1 MGMFQPSSASA
12 HKCRRRYLCLTFES
26 HRPKHIDFKVSRRPL
41 PSIFLYA
48 QCSRVCFRKKLRLIS
63 SRFERQSFWNYVK
76 EMVEVRKVKKGLPL
90 AKEVQARAYF
100 IYQVVQKTVY
110 ILKVESICKI
120 VFKVWLSNIF
130 DMTESKV
137 PSPTARFST
146 PSMAQEQWSPEY
158 WNDIIVFRMY
168 YPQRKNFS

>member
-1 MGMFQPSSASA
+1 VRNWRSLSESHRGMEFLWNSHQFQKYQRNRFREWAPSMGMFQPSSASA

-26 HRPKHIDFKVSRRPL
+26 HRPKHIDFKVNRRPL
-41 PSIFLYA
+41 PSISLYA

-100 IYQVVQKTVY
+100 IYQVVQKTFTY
-110 ILKVESICKI
+110 
-120 VFKVWLSNIF
+120 
-130 DMTESKV
+130 
-137 PSPTARFST
+137 
-146 PSMAQEQWSPEY
+146 
-158 WNDIIVFRMY
+158 
-168 YPQRKNFS
+168 